1 MYIKGECN
9 SQTPYG
15 FRSKI
20 SLKPHYK
27 SPRIASRVKRHSS
40 IMRPRLIAFLL
51 SLNLSLV
58 TSDSERL
65 HAHLFSRSDI
75 CTENNSVDCDFSCM
89 PLGSVCCK
97 DGSGTFCPSG
107 TVCDSDGCCPIGKRC
122 TGPGGT
128 MTYDVLTG
136 TGSLPTSPPKNY
148 WTWRSGV
155 SPGYG
160 CGSCW
165 LGSWLGAFCAAS
177 DGWPVDTWIMGGF
190 RSEPVRWTRRF
201 GCE

>member
-1 MYIKGECN
+1 MN
-9 SQTPYG
+9 ATPRHPTD
-15 FRSKI
+15 FEVKSA
-20 SLKPHYK
+20 LNHYK

-40 IMRPRLIAFLL
+40 IMRPRLITFLL

-136 TGSLPTSPPKNY
+136 TGSLPTSPPKTTGHGGAVFPQATGAAPAG
-148 WTWRSGV
+148 WGR
-155 SPGYG
+155 
-160 CGSCW
+160 GSELSALLLMAGQLV
-165 LGSWLGAFCAAS
+165 LG
-177 DGWPVDTWIMGGF
+177 
-190 RSEPVRWTRRF
+190 
-201 GCE
+201 